1 MDKGDIVTD
10 ISAKDPLNV
19 TWHLGYPHRGGFKIE
34 LLDAKG
40 RLVRALTP
48 PGEWV
53 GDRITRHTTQHYELT
68 VPEDLVCPNCILRL
82 IRQATEWQEYKF
94 KSCADVNV
102 VPYDVST
109 LLINPN

>member
-1 MDKGDIVTD
+1 MIYRTGPLKSHPCGMNKGDIVTD

-53 GDRITRHTTQHYELT
+53 GDRITRHT
-68 VPEDLVCPNCILRL
+68 VRDLLHI
-82 IRQATEWQEYKF
+82 K
-94 KSCADVNV
+94 
-102 VPYDVST
+102 
-109 LLINPN
+109 LL